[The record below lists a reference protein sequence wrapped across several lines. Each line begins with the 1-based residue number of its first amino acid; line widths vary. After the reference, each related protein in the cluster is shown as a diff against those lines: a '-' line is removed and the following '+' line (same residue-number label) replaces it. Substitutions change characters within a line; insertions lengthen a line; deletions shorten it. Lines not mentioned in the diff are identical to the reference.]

1 MHEKSVFLSKDDL
14 ERIHKRTH
22 ILSEEELK
30 EKELS
35 EKTLKEK
42 LMQESTQRREEM
54 KKLDMERRAN
64 EKLNDLEEEAR
75 KQSQH
80 LLTKAM
86 EQRQDEEEE
95 IKQLNSAITNA
106 KIQAIRD
113 AQLLEKEQIKK
124 EMAEENDRLDRMM
137 EIDRQNALKIQAA
150 IEAKRKEEEMLGACE
165 IIKQINQIEQD
176 RLLALEKSEQENMA
190 MRRKIADEMLEEMNR
205 RIDQRTKQIELK
217 EELDKYS
224 NLVREM
230 KLKKAEDDRK
240 FDLKIQQEQQA
251 KAEREAA
258 LEAEQLR
265 IRKEKEMEI
274 NRLRGMQERA
284 IDSQA
289 EKDALRAKRAMEENE
304 RQWRRKELEAARKA
318 QAVKEEMKQER
329 IKAKE
334 YKTQLLAMEATRNKM
349 EFERVLRHQKEM
361 IAKDKLEEEKRQKMK
376 AECSR
381 ELKKQICE
389 KEQQRIAE
397 RNAFFEEGIRNEEE
411 ARLRRMRLIEAKNRK
426 MNELRKAGI
435 PEKYLADVER
445 KAGLLKMANI
455 NP

>member
-1 MHEKSVFLSKDDL
+1 
-14 ERIHKRTH
+14 
-22 ILSEEELK
+22 
-30 EKELS
+30 
-35 EKTLKEK
+35 
-42 LMQESTQRREEM
+42 
-54 KKLDMERRAN
+54 
-64 EKLNDLEEEAR
+64 
-75 KQSQH
+75 
-80 LLTKAM
+80 
-86 EQRQDEEEE
+86 
-95 IKQLNSAITNA
+95 
-106 KIQAIRD
+106 
-113 AQLLEKEQIKK
+113 
-124 EMAEENDRLDRMM
+124 
-137 EIDRQNALKIQAA
+137 
-150 IEAKRKEEEMLGACE
+150 MLGACE

-176 RLLALEKSEQENMA
+176 RLLALEKSEQENMV

-205 RIDQRTKQIELK
+205 RIDQKTKQIELK

-240 FDLKIQQEQQA
+240 LDLKIRQEQQA

-265 IRKEKEMEI
+265 IRKEKELEI

-284 IDSQA
+284 IDNQA

-411 ARLRRMRLIEAKNRK
+411 ARLRRMRLVEAKNRK

-445 KAGLLKMANI
+445 KAGLLKVANI

>member
-1 MHEKSVFLSKDDL
+1 KINVFRNRSDCPTQFLHSKSAVGLLIESDRPREIRLEPGNMHEKSVFLSKDDL

-389 KEQQRIAE
+389 KE
-397 RNAFFEEGIRNEEE
+397 
-411 ARLRRMRLIEAKNRK
+411 
-426 MNELRKAGI
+426 
-435 PEKYLADVER
+435 
-445 KAGLLKMANI
+445 
-455 NP
+455 